1 MKKWHLWL
9 AASIG
14 LVVIAGMMI
23 REFDLDAMSKI
34 HLSPQFFAGTGI
46 AVLLFAVQNL
56 MYTLRFRYL
65 CQRKLSLSQ
74 SFRIN
79 VLCEFTSAVTPS
91 AVGGSGLAF
100 VYLNREGVTMG
111 RSIFTMFAALLADEA
126 FLAISCCVLYLCVPS
141 DLLFCTASDV
151 GATVSSEW
159 LKGGIHVVFLISTLI
174 VAAWTAILYVL
185 LLHRPQLLGWVLKAC
200 CKIPGLRRFQ
210 PKIERFS
217 NDMTLASQEAKFEG
231 SRFWLRLMGYTSV
244 AWLARF
250 AIVAAILFAFQCQGD
265 VDDINTQPHARRQRR
280 SRTDVPPLLRRLS
293 ARCLGSHTRSNALEG
308 HLLLPIPRNG
318 HHCAA
323 QVDRKETVEVALLIY
338 SAPHSFIVHRT
349 QSDRTANA
357 TRSDGGRNLIGH
369 RTRSDDLSAE
379 IAGLYHTRK
388 GTKCCDQNLRP

>member
-23 REFDLDAMSKI
+23 REFDLDALSKI

-65 CQRKLSLSQ
+65 SQRKLSFSQ

-100 VYLNREGVTMG
+100 VYLNREGMTMG

-141 DLLFCTASDV
+141 ELLFCTASDV

-159 LKGGIHVVFLISTLI
+159 LKGGIHVVFLISTLGCP
-174 VAAWTAILYVL
+174 V
-185 LLHRPQLLGWVLKAC
+185 
-200 CKIPGLRRFQ
+200 
-210 PKIERFS
+210 
-217 NDMTLASQEAKFEG
+217 
-231 SRFWLRLMGYTSV
+231 
-244 AWLARF
+244 
-250 AIVAAILFAFQCQGD
+250 
-265 VDDINTQPHARRQRR
+265 
-280 SRTDVPPLLRRLS
+280 
-293 ARCLGSHTRSNALEG
+293 
-308 HLLLPIPRNG
+308 
-318 HHCAA
+318 
-323 QVDRKETVEVALLIY
+323 
-338 SAPHSFIVHRT
+338 
-349 QSDRTANA
+349 
-357 TRSDGGRNLIGH
+357 
-369 RTRSDDLSAE
+369 
-379 IAGLYHTRK
+379 
-388 GTKCCDQNLRP
+388 

>member
-23 REFDLDAMSKI
+23 REFDLDALSKI

-126 FLAISCCVLYLCVPS
+126 FLAVSCCVLYLCMPS
-141 DLLFCTASDV
+141 DLLFCTASDTD
-151 GATVSSEW
+151 AASSEW

-217 NDMTLASQEAKFEG
+217 NDMTLASQEAKLRSLARPLRHR
-231 SRFWLRLMGYTSV
+231 SRHTLRLPMPGRHAHSLVPTM
-244 AWLARF
+244 
-250 AIVAAILFAFQCQGD
+250 GD
-265 VDDINTQPHARRQRR
+265 VDDINTQPHARWQRR

-293 ARCLGSHTRSNALEG
+293 ARCLGSHPRSNALEG
-308 HLLLPIPRNG
+308 HLLLPVPRNG

-323 QVDRKETVEVALLIY
+323 QVDRKETVEVALLKY
-338 SAPHSFIVHRT
+338 SAPHSIIVHRT
-349 QSDRTANA
+349 QSDWTPNA
-357 TRSDGGRNLIGH
+357 ARSDGGRNLIGH
-369 RTRSDDLSAE
+369 RTQPDRTPNA
-379 IAGLYHTRK
+379 IRRH
-388 GTKCCDQNLRP
+388 KCRDCRA

>member
-23 REFDLDAMSKI
+23 REFDLDALSKI
-34 HLSPQFFAGTGI
+34 HLSPQFFLGVGI
-46 AVLLFAVQNL
+46 AVLLFAILNL

-65 CQRKLSLSQ
+65 SQHKLSLSQ

-100 VYLNREGVTMG
+100 VYLNREGMTMG

-141 DLLFCTASDV
+141 NLLFCTASDT

-217 NDMTLASQEAKFEG
+217 NDMTLASQEAKLEG
-231 SRFWLRLMGYTSV
+231 CRFWLRLMGYTSV

-250 AIVAAILFAFQCQGD
+250 AIVAAILFAFHCQGD
-265 VDDINTQPHARRQRR
+265 MLIAWCRQWVMWMI
-280 SRTDVPPLLRRLS
+280 SVLSPTPGGSGVAELMFRLYY
-293 ARCLGSHTRSNALEG
+293 ADY
-308 HLLLPIPRNG
+308 LPDASVAILAAMLWRAIFYYPFLVMGTVVLPRW
-318 HHCAA
+318 
-323 QVDRKETVEVALLIY
+323 
-338 SAPHSFIVHRT
+338 
-349 QSDRTANA
+349 
-357 TRSDGGRNLIGH
+357 IGKK
-369 RTRSDDLSAE
+369 L
-379 IAGLYHTRK
+379 
-388 GTKCCDQNLRP
+388 

>member
-23 REFDLDAMSKI
+23 REFDLDALSKI
-34 HLSPQFFAGTGI
+34 HLSPQLFLGVGI
-46 AVLLFAVQNL
+46 AVLLFAIQNL

-65 CQRKLSLSQ
+65 SQRKLSLSQ

-100 VYLNREGVTMG
+100 VYLNREGMTMG

-141 DLLFCTASDV
+141 DLLFCTASDT
-151 GATVSSEW
+151 GTTVSSEW

-174 VAAWTAILYVL
+174 VAVWTAILYVL

-217 NDMTLASQEAKFEG
+217 NDMTLASQEAKLEG

-244 AWLARF
+244 AWLTRF

-265 VDDINTQPHARRQRR
+265 MLIAWCRQWVMWMISILPNARWQRR

-293 ARCLGSHTRSNALEG
+293 ARCLSSHTRSNALEG
-308 HLLLPIPRNG
+308 HLLLPVPRNG

-323 QVDRKETVEVALLIY
+323 QMDRKKTVGVALLMY
-338 SAPHSFIVHRT
+338 SAPHFFIVHRT
-349 QSDRTANA
+349 PPDRTPNATQSD
-357 TRSDGGRNLIGH
+357 GERNP
-369 RTRSDDLSAE
+369 T
-379 IAGLYHTRK
+379 T
-388 GTKCCDQNLRP
+388 

>member
-23 REFDLDAMSKI
+23 REFDLDALSKI

-74 SFRIN
+74 CFRIN

-141 DLLFCTASDV
+141 DLLFCTASDTD
-151 GATVSSEW
+151 AASSEW

-265 VDDINTQPHARRQRR
+265 MLIAWCRQWVMWMI
-280 SRTDVPPLLRRLS
+280 SILSPTPGGSGVAELMFRLYY
-293 ARCLGSHTRSNALEG
+293 ADY
-308 HLLLPIPRNG
+308 LPDASVAIL
-318 HHCAA
+318 AA
-323 QVDRKETVEVALLIY
+323 MLWRAIFYYPFLIMGT
-338 SAPHSFIVHRT
+338 IV
-349 QSDRTANA
+349 
-357 TRSDGGRNLIGH
+357 LPKWIGKK
-369 RTRSDDLSAE
+369 L
-379 IAGLYHTRK
+379 
-388 GTKCCDQNLRP
+388 

>member
-23 REFDLDAMSKI
+23 REFDLDALSKI

-65 CQRKLSLSQ
+65 SQRKLSLSQ

-100 VYLNREGVTMG
+100 VYLNREGMTMG
-111 RSIFTMFAALLADEA
+111 RSIFTMFATLLADEA

-141 DLLFCTASDV
+141 DQLFCTANDV

-174 VAAWTAILYVL
+174 VTAWTAILYVL
-185 LLHRPQLLGWVLKAC
+185 LLHRPQILGWVLKAC

-217 NDMTLASQEAKFEG
+217 NDMTLASQEAKLEG
-231 SRFWLRLMGYTSV
+231 SRFWLRLMNHEDRYSK
-244 AWLARF
+244 
-250 AIVAAILFAFQCQGD
+250 
-265 VDDINTQPHARRQRR
+265 
-280 SRTDVPPLLRRLS
+280 
-293 ARCLGSHTRSNALEG
+293 
-308 HLLLPIPRNG
+308 RN
-318 HHCAA
+318 
-323 QVDRKETVEVALLIY
+323 QE
-338 SAPHSFIVHRT
+338 
-349 QSDRTANA
+349 
-357 TRSDGGRNLIGH
+357 
-369 RTRSDDLSAE
+369 
-379 IAGLYHTRK
+379 
-388 GTKCCDQNLRP
+388 